1 VDEDRLVGTVV
12 DNGRVRGEPTILH
25 VDLDAFFAAVE
36 QRDKPS
42 LRGKPVVVGGV
53 GGRGVVATAS
63 YEARVFGVH
72 SAMST
77 REARARCPHAA
88 YLSGRFDAYRECS
101 GQVMAVLRELSPL
114 VEPLSLDEAFVDLAA
129 ADLDDVSVEAVTEV
143 ARRLKDD
150 ISEATGGLCGS
161 VGIASS
167 KLVAKIASDL
177 DKPDGLVVVPPG
189 EEQELLRPMSV
200 AVIPGVGP
208 ATAER
213 LRRVGVHTVAE
224 LEAVSPDELVRLVG
238 QAHGTSLYRLARADD
253 DRPVVPEREAKS
265 VSVEG
270 TYDTDLV
277 DRRLL
282 EGLVERQAVQVT
294 ARLRKARLS
303 GRTVTVKIRL
313 HDFTTH
319 TRSTTLPSPT
329 DNTRVVARLA
339 RSLLSEVDTSGGVRL
354 LGVGVSGLADW
365 IQEDLFD
372 PYDDAAV
379 DSGDDSANNSPDDS
393 RDPADDDI
401 DEPPAVDVDAIV
413 RARQWA
419 PGSDVVHAEH
429 GAGWV
434 WGSGVGRVT
443 VRFETAETGPGPVRT
458 FRVDDPDL
466 VARPRGRYDV
476 EEESEALRGVGPPKV

>member
-1 VDEDRLVGTVV
+1 MRTTASV
-12 DNGRVRGEPTILH
+12 LH
-25 VDLDAFFAAVE
+25 LDLDAFFAAVE

-42 LRGKPVVVGGV
+42 LRGKPVIVGGV

-63 YEARVFGVH
+63 YEARAFGVR

-77 REARARCPHAA
+77 REARARCPNAA
-88 YLSGRFDAYRECS
+88 YLTGRFEAYRETS
-101 GQVMAVLRELSPL
+101 RRVMTLLRELSPI
-114 VEPLSLDEAFVDLAA
+114 VEPLSLDEAFVDLTA
-129 ADLDDVSVEAVTEV
+129 ADVEDLSVEGVTEV

-150 ISEATGGLCGS
+150 VAEATGGLCGS
-161 VGIASS
+161 VGIATS

-189 EEQELLRPMSV
+189 TEQELLRPMSV
-200 AVIPGVGP
+200 GVIPGVGP

-213 LRRVGVHTVAE
+213 LRRVGVHTVRD
-224 LEAVSPDELVRLVG
+224 LEDVSVDELVRIVG

-253 DRPVVPEREAKS
+253 DRPVVAEREAKS
-265 VSVEG
+265 ISVEG

-277 DRRLL
+277 DKRLL
-282 EGLVERQAVQVT
+282 EGLVDRQAGQV
-294 ARLRKARLS
+294 ADRLRKARMS

-319 TRSTTLPSPT
+319 TRSSTLPAPT
-329 DNTRVVARLA
+329 DNPRVIARLA
-339 RSLLSEVDTSGGVRL
+339 RALLGDVDTSGGVRL

-365 IQEDLFD
+365 IQEDLFEE
-372 PYDDAAV
+372 YDDEAAEPAEL
-379 DSGDDSANNSPDDS
+379 SAS
-393 RDPADDDI
+393 
-401 DEPPAVDVDAIV
+401 EAVEAIT

-419 PGSDVVHAEH
+419 PGMDVVHAEH
-429 GAGWV
+429 GPGWV

-443 VRFETAETGPGPVRT
+443 VRFETAETAPGPVQT

-466 VARPRGRYDV
+466 VIRPRVYRD
-476 EEESEALRGVGPPKV
+476 EDA

>member
-1 VDEDRLVGTVV
+1 MRSD
-12 DNGRVRGEPTILH
+12 PTILH

-63 YEARVFGVH
+63 YEARAFGVR

-77 REARARCPHAA
+77 AEARSRCPNAA
-88 YLSGRFDAYRECS
+88 FLTGRFEAYRAS
-101 GQVMAVLRELSPL
+101 SVAVMKLLRELSPL

-129 ADLDDVSVEAVTEV
+129 AGLDDLSVDGVTAV
-143 ARRLKDD
+143 AQRLKDGVR
-150 ISEATGGLCGS
+150 EVTGGLCGS
-161 VGIASS
+161 VGVATS

-189 EEQELLRPMSV
+189 TERDLLRPMKV
-200 AVIPGVGP
+200 GVIPGVGP

-213 LRRVGVHTVAE
+213 LRRVGVHTVAD
-224 LEAVSPDELVRLVG
+224 LERVSADELVRLVG
-238 QAHGTSLYRLARADD
+238 QAHGTSLFHLARAED
-253 DRPVVPEREAKS
+253 DRPVVAEREAKS
-265 VSVEG
+265 VSAED

-277 DRRLL
+277 DKRLL
-282 EGLVERQAVQVT
+282 DGLLDRQAAKVT

-303 GRTVTVKIRL
+303 GRTITVKIRL

-319 TRSTTLPSPT
+319 TRSATLPAPT
-329 DNTRVVARLA
+329 DSTRVVARTA
-339 RSLLSEVDTSGGVRL
+339 RSLLAEVDTSAGVRL

-365 IQEDLFD
+365 IQEDLFEQ
-372 PYDDAAV
+372 YDDE
-379 DSGDDSANNSPDDS
+379 PDPEPTA
-393 RDPADDDI
+393 DPQI
-401 DEPPAVDVDAIV
+401 D
-413 RARQWA
+413 RLTRGRQWA
-419 PGSDVVHAEH
+419 PGMDVEHAEH
-429 GAGWV
+429 GRGWV

-458 FRVDDPDL
+458 FRADDPALTAWRLPAPAADDE
-466 VARPRGRYDV
+466 VAPD
-476 EEESEALRGVGPPKV
+476 ENPQEKV

>member
-1 VDEDRLVGTVV
+1 MDEDRLVGTVV

-224 LEAVSPDELVRLVG
+224 LEAVSADELVRLVG

-277 DRRLL
+277 DKRLL
-282 EGLVERQAVQVT
+282 QGLVERQAVQVT

-329 DNTRVVARLA
+329 DNTRLVARLA

-372 PYDDAAV
+372 PYDDVTAN
-379 DSGDDSANNSPDDS
+379 DSADDPANSSPDDS

-476 EEESEALRGVGPPKV
+476 EEGSDP